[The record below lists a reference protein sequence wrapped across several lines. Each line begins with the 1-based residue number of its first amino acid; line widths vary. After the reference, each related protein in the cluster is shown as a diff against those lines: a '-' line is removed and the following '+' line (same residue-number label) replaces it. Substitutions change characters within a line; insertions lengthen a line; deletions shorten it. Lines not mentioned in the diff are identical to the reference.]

1 MNSQRKRNFTSSDD
15 PSDDPDQL
23 IDTRPLRC
31 TDGLIDPLLEKLKQV
46 HGDPRVA
53 GGRAELSGSS

>member
-15 PSDDPDQL
+15 AIDDPDQP

-31 TDGLIDPLLEKLKQV
+31 TDGLID
-46 HGDPRVA
+46 RYWNA
-53 GGRAELSGSS
+53 

>member
-15 PSDDPDQL
+15 AIDDPDQP

-31 TDGLIDPLLEKLKQV
+31 TDGLIDPLLERLKQV
-46 HGDPRVA
+46 HG
-53 GGRAELSGSS
+53 RAEVKSRNRA